1 MPYQGS
7 GNVPAILN
15 CVRHGMPLWVWS
27 QKFRKFGF
35 VAAELQV
42 LAIVRSVAVPPKILA
57 PCGSRAL
64 KLNSNALYHCL
75 TLGSFESTFA
85 TNWLTGALIVSYI
98 AMACPSI
105 RLQTVTGPELAFCT
119 APVEYLPRRTV

>member
-35 VAAELQV
+35 DAAAPQV
-42 LAIVRSVAVPPKILA
+42 LAIVRSVADPPKILA

-64 KLNSNALYHCL
+64 KLNSNALYACF
-75 TLGSFESTFA
+75 TSGSFESTFA
-85 TNWLTGALIVSYI
+85 TAWLTAALIVSYI
-98 AMACPSI
+98 VMACPSI
-105 RLQTVTGPELAFCT
+105 GLKMITGRKLGFC
-119 APVEYLPRRTV
+119 